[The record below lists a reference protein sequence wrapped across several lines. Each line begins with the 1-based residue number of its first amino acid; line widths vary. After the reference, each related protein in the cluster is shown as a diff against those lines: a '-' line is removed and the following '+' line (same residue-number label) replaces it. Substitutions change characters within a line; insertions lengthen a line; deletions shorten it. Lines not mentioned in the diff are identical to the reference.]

1 MCALL
6 SSNILPAQSSE
17 RLCPTRLHQVFS
29 EIDVDGDESMS
40 LDEFI
45 VNRHLLGLKTLNLEE
60 ATELFHQIDD
70 DHSGNVRE

>member
-1 MCALL
+1 
-6 SSNILPAQSSE
+6 
-17 RLCPTRLHQVFS
+17 VFS

>member
-1 MCALL
+1 M
-6 SSNILPAQSSE
+6 
-17 RLCPTRLHQVFS
+17 FS

-60 ATELFHQIDD
+60 ATALFHEIDD
-70 DHSGNVRE
+70 DHSGNVSYGRERASARECVAVSVC